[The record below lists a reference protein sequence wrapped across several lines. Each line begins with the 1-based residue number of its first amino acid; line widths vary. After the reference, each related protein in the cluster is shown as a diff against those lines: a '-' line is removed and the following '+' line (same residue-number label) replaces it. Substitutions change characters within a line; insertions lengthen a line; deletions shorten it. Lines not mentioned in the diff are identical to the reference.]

1 MEISITVEGFG
12 LAWDRWKELIIK
24 LEACGFAGIYKS
36 DHFNFNFPPHTDHL
50 EVYVA
55 LTYLASHIPRVHFG
69 TLVSPVSYRDP
80 VMLARQA
87 MAMDDLSGGRMI
99 LGVGTGWLEAE
110 HTLFGYHL
118 GTVKERLDRF
128 EEALEVMTQLIRSD
142 DPVTFQ
148 GNYYQL
154 QEAVLMPRPQRKTPI
169 MIGGDGPKRMLPMVA
184 RYADVWNCRGS
195 LDNFKDRSALLDDLL
210 LAEGRQPGDVKRTIM
225 LLFGCW
231 QTDAERDQIIED
243 IPEPVRRFF
252 GGDDQLIARL
262 QNDRPVPSPE
272 AVVEYLKAF
281 EASGTEEV
289 MIQYFGLNGDTQL
302 DILAEHV
309 LPHFS
314 QAV

>member
-99 LGVGTGWLEAE
+99 LGVGTGWEEPE
-110 HTLFGYHL
+110 HAMFGYTL

-128 EEALEVMTQLIRSD
+128 EEALAVMTQLIRSD
-142 DPVTFQ
+142 DLVTFQ
-148 GNYYQL
+148 GKYYQL
-154 QEAVLMPRPQRKTPI
+154 QDAVLMPRPQRKTPI
-169 MIGGDGPKRMLPMVA
+169 MIGGDGPKRTLPLVA

-195 LDNFKDRSALLDDLL
+195 LEKFKERSALLDSLL
-210 LAEGRQPGDVKRTIM
+210 LAEGRQPGDVKRTM
-225 LLFGCW
+225 LLLFGCW
-231 QTDAERDQIIED
+231 QTATERAQIVED
-243 IPEPVRRFF
+243 IPEASRNFF
-252 GGDDQLIARL
+252 GRKDSLIEMLESTFPTA
-262 QNDRPVPSPE
+262 SPDG
-272 AVVEYLKAF
+272 VVEYLREF
-281 EASGTEEV
+281 EEAGVEELV
-289 MIQYFGLNGDTQL
+289 FHYFGVYGNTQL

-309 LPHFS
+309 LPHFT
-314 QAV
+314 